1 MTTESLGLP
10 AVAGATF
17 NTPAGTTAYAAND
30 IIADSSSGAAVNGFV
45 FPVAVEKNDTVCI
58 SRARI
63 KTTDTG
69 FAGKQVTL
77 HLFRSKPTV
86 VNGDNGALGN
96 GTAGTYTQCT
106 ESDKLDA
113 ITFTF
118 PSVASSDGYYKAF
131 AVPTNGT
138 IITQTALDS
147 LNIYGLL
154 ECVAAATPQGAKVWT
169 CTLELLGRR

>member
-10 AVAGATF
+10 AVATATF
-17 NTPAGTTAYAAND
+17 TTPAGTTAYAAND
-30 IIADSSSGAAVNGFV
+30 IIAETATAANVNGFV
-45 FPVAVEKNDTVCI
+45 FPVAVEKNDVVCV
-58 SRARI
+58 SRVRL

-86 VNGDNGALGN
+86 DNGDNGALGN
-96 GTAGTYTQCT
+96 GTAGTYTLCT

-118 PSVASSDGYYKAF
+118 PAVASKDGYYKAF
-131 AVPTNGT
+131 ATPTNGT
-138 IITQTALDS
+138 IITLTALD
-147 LNIYGLL
+147 LLVIYGIL
-154 ECVAAATPQGAKVWT
+154 ESVAAATPQGAKIWT